1 MGVNAQIDVIA
12 IATSAAVEVETVIA
26 TSVGVAKIEIGI
38 ATATSAS
45 HARRPKKLAITSPL
59 LSRLRAPKAVV
70 VKDRDK
76 AKDAVVDVTINA
88 VASRATTIVASVS
101 PPPLLPSRAQ
111 RRRRLQHRLSHHQ
124 HRLRLRPTQR

>member
-1 MGVNAQIDVIA
+1 MGVNAQIDAIA

-59 LSRLRAPKAVV
+59 LSRLRAPKAVA

-76 AKDAVVDVTINA
+76 VKDAVVDVTINA
-88 VASRATTIVASVS
+88 VASRAMTIVASVS
-101 PPPLLPSRAQ
+101 PPPLLPPRAQ
-111 RRRRLQHRLSHHQ
+111 CRQRL
-124 HRLRLRPTQR
+124 